1 MECEIFNKVANK
13 KLTIK
18 DYVAETYQTDG
29 QPTGNYF
36 FIKLDGLGE
45 VQADRH
51 TMDANGDGTLY
62 MESTLAEREIQIE
75 FIMQADDT
83 KSMEELRREVSHIF
97 NPKAGLLELRY
108 KEEQKSYRIQVAS
121 DHVPSFTTDGYLSKK
136 GQRVSITLV
145 ASDPFWYATTD
156 ETHYLSNWLP
166 NFEWD
171 LEFPMSNTLEE
182 GIELEILQENG
193 LVQLAN
199 DGDEKTGMTMILT
212 ANGDVENPKII
223 RVMPDGTETQF
234 MQLKTV
240 MKSGDIIQI
249 KTISGKKRIEK
260 WDDQHKKWRNIFNT
274 LSLDSTFI
282 QLDVG
287 KNFIRYEALKHPDN
301 LEIKVNYGLRYVGV

>member
-18 DYVAETYQTDG
+18 DYVEETYQTDG
-29 QPTGNYF
+29 HPTGNYF

-45 VQADRH
+45 VQADRK

-62 MESTLAEREIQIE
+62 MASTLAEREIQIE
-75 FIMQADDT
+75 FIIQADET

-108 KEEQKSYRIQVAS
+108 TEEQKSYRIQVAS

-145 ASDPFWYATTD
+145 ASDPFWYATTA

-171 LEFPMSNTLEE
+171 LTFPVINELEE
-182 GIELEILQENG
+182 GIELEVLQENG
-193 LVQLAN
+193 LVQLTN
-199 DGDEKTGMTMILT
+199 DGDEKTGMTMLLT
-212 ANGDVENPKII
+212 ATGDVETPKII

-234 MQLKTV
+234 MQLNRG
-240 MKSGDIIQI
+240 MKSGDIVRIR
-249 KTISGKKRIEK
+249 TISGNKRIEQ
-260 WDDQHKKWRNIFNT
+260 WDDQSKKWLNIFNV

-287 KNFIRYEALKHPDN
+287 ENFLRYEALKHPEQ
-301 LEIKVNYGLRYVGV
+301 LEINVQYDLRYVGV

>member
-1 MECEIFNKVANK
+1 MECEIFNKIANK

-29 QPTGNYF
+29 QPSGNYF

-75 FIMQADDT
+75 FIMQADET
-83 KSMEELRREVSHIF
+83 KSMEDLRREVSHIF

-108 KEEQKSYRIQVAS
+108 KEEHKSYRIQVAS

-145 ASDPFWYATTD
+145 ASDPFWYASTE

-171 LEFPMSNTLEE
+171 LEFPVVNELET
-182 GIELEILQENG
+182 GIELELLQENG

-199 DGDEKTGMTMILT
+199 DGDEKTGITMLLT

-234 MQLKTV
+234 MQLNTV
-240 MKSGDIIQI
+240 LKAGEVIRIT
-249 KTISGKKRIEK
+249 TISGNKRIEQ
-260 WDDQHKKWRNIFNT
+260 WDDQHKKWRNIFNV
-274 LSLDSTFI
+274 LSLESTFI

-287 KNFIRYEALKHPDN
+287 ENFLRYEALKHPDN
-301 LEIKVNYGLRYVGV
+301 LEIKVQYDLRYVGV